1 MKRHVLSLSL
11 CGNPDGK
18 NTITKKQNHC
28 QSYLLLKAKGSTK
41 PRNLNVIFLKMD
53 CLIDFTVADAEL
65 KKRFRNSLD
74 VK

>member
-11 CGNPDGK
+11 CSNPDGK

-41 PRNLNVIFLKMD
+41 PRNLNEETFSMKNYKECYVYLFKNGLSD
-53 CLIDFTVADAEL
+53 
-65 KKRFRNSLD
+65 RFYCC
-74 VK
+74 